1 MGILCC
7 LPLVIMNK
15 TSQQIQLN
23 ILDVGQGKP
32 FLQHSEQNWLI
43 DTGGSYDEKYLVLD
57 KML

>member
-1 MGILCC
+1 
-7 LPLVIMNK
+7 MNK

-23 ILDVGQGKP
+23 ILDVGQGQAI
-32 FLQHSEQNWLI
+32 FTTFEQNWLI